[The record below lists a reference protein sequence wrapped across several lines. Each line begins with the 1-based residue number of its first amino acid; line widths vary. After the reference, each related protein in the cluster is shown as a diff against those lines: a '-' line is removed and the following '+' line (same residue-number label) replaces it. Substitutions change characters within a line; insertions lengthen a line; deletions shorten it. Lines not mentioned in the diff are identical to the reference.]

1 MEFSESSEGELAF
14 TATLLP
20 PPEADVQIFG
30 KPVTM
35 PTLRSGLSRYRAER
49 KLATAKL
56 VN

>member
-20 PPEADVQIFG
+20 PPEVDVQIFG
-30 KPVTM
+30 PVTV